1 MKYDI
6 KDGDLIITP
15 NHIKEEIL
23 KEISKN
29 KKIINCKFMTLNKLK
44 EYLFK
49 TYDDY
54 TIYKVMKKYNLKYK
68 IAKEYLDNIYFK
80 DVISMNNYLKENNL
94 LIKKT
99 FPNFKRI
106 IIIGYKTLEPYI
118 LDRLKM
124 NVQYLNTKEEKYIH
138 QVHEFNNQTD
148 EIVYIAEKIIENL
161 KEVTPNQI
169 KLVIPNS
176 EYIVE
181 VQRIF
186 KMLNIPLNIK
196 NNSKIYSSK
205 TVRDFIDVLKKT
217 KDMNTSLELITKNE
231 IYNTI
236 IDIINKLYKIK
247 NVDDTY
253 IEILENKLK
262 ETSQK
267 NQYKEGAID
276 VIPFE
281 DIHSKNNFYFILG
294 FNQNIIPKIFSD
306 DDLLPDKEKKHLGMF
321 TSIEKNKL
329 EKEKVKDILTTYP
342 NIYISYKLEDKFST
356 YYPSSM
362 IKDLNLEVI
371 KGREP
376 KLKYSNEYN
385 KILLSILL
393 DDYINYGEKDKRLYP
408 LCSTYKDIEYKTYSN
423 EFKKISNLKQYLPKP
438 FNLSY
443 TSINNYF
450 LCPFKFYIEN
460 VLKLSKITDDFPILI
475 GSLVHYTLQ
484 NMYEKDFD
492 IDTCFNTYLK
502 NVDISPRQ
510 EFFIKKIK
518 NILKEEIKVIKIQ
531 DNNSKFKEIINEKK
545 ITIDKGNNITFT
557 GIIDKISK
565 LDDYIIITDYKTGSN
580 MSNLEGID
588 EGLNLQLPSYIYLIK
603 KGLNRDYK
611 IAGFYLQK
619 LLHSKQLDKDIDITE
634 NLKLNGYTIND
645 EKIINKIDKTYENSK
660 TIKGMKKT
668 KTGFYKYAKLIE
680 ESEIEK
686 IENIVEENIE
696 KVIKGVEEGYFPI
709 KPKKVKRKNISCKYC
724 KYQDLC
730 YYKEDDIKYLK
741 LKPLKEIVGDQN
753 A

>member
-23 KEISKN
+23 KEISKD

-44 EYLFK
+44 DYLFE
-49 TYDDY
+49 TYDEY

-68 IAKEYLDNIYFK
+68 IAKEYLDNINFK
-80 DVISMNNYLKENNL
+80 DIIAMNNYLKENNL
-94 LIKKT
+94 LIQKHL
-99 FPNFKRI
+99 PSFKRI

-148 EIVYIAEKIIENL
+148 EIVYIAEKIIEKL

-181 VQRIF
+181 IQRIF
-186 KMLNIPLNIK
+186 KMFNIPLNIK
-196 NNSKIYSSK
+196 DDSKIYSSK
-205 TVRDFIDVLKKT
+205 TVRDFIDILKKT

-231 IYNTI
+231 IYNLI

-294 FNQNIIPKIFSD
+294 FNQNNIPKIFSD
-306 DDLLPDKEKKHLGMF
+306 DDLLSDKEKKHLGMF

-371 KGREP
+371 KGRKP
-376 KLKYSNEYN
+376 KLKYSNDYN
-385 KILLSILL
+385 KVLLSILL

-408 LCSTYKDIEYKTYSN
+408 LCSTYKDIEYKTYIN

-531 DNNSKFKEIINEKK
+531 DNNSKFKEKINEKK